1 MDLITELKQLP
12 AKLSGYG
19 FSPEAEA
26 ILAEYL
32 QFLQKREDLLTL
44 AQTYH
49 DGIYEEHRYT
59 MAEVED
65 LQEQDGREEGLLFV
79 VISLARY
86 ELLDSVLARRGIPA
100 EVKVGALRTLKE
112 LVQKSKNCYGCYGL
126 RGMYRSGIVPYL
138 LPYKFI
144 LGRLCFEVAT
154 FNSAYEVYRNKK
166 DGTTLPV
173 ALPGTSYMPNGKRP
187 PRSYEGELIEPS
199 VKQDGETM
207 TCYTFDAAGCLCPNP
222 ITLSLTDYEKVL
234 KTGDDVLS
242 VHIPKGGRM
251 TPELVDEAFCMA
263 EDFFARYYPEKKF
276 VAYVCSSWLL
286 NTDMRAF
293 LSPETNM
300 MQFQNRFRV
309 VMTTVNGYSL
319 YWHVF
324 GIEQF
329 LPLDEMQPVNTFQR
343 NVLDW
348 VKSGKVLY
356 NGYGYILK

>member
-1 MDLITELKQLP
+1 MDLKTVFKSLP
-12 AKLSGYG
+12 AKLPGYG
-19 FSPEAEA
+19 FPPETEQAVG
-26 ILAEYL
+26 EYL
-32 QFLQKREDLLTL
+32 QFFLTREDLQIL
-44 AQTYH
+44 AESY
-49 DGIYEEHRYT
+49 YEEIFAKPSYQY
-59 MAEVED
+59 AKFEKLPEN
-65 LQEQDGREEGLLFV
+65 DGREEGLLFV
-79 VISLARY
+79 VIALARY
-86 ELLDSVLARRGIPA
+86 ELLDGVMPA
-100 EVKVGALRTLKE
+100 QCMPGALRTLKE
-112 LVQKSKNCYGCYGL
+112 LVQKSKNCYGSYGL

-173 ALPGTSYMPNGKRP
+173 ALPGVSYMPDGKRP

-199 VKQDGETM
+199 VKQDGETV
-207 TCYTFDAAGCLCPNP
+207 TCYTFDTAGCLCPNP

-242 VHIPKGGRM
+242 VHIPKDGKM
-251 TPELVDEAFCMA
+251 TPALVDEAFCLA

-286 NTDMRAF
+286 NTDMQAF

-300 MQFQNRFRV
+300 MQFRNRFRV
-309 VMTTVNGYSL
+309 VLTTVNTYSL
-319 YWHVF
+319 HWHVF

-329 LPLDEMQPVNTFQR
+329 LPLDEMQPVNPFQR